1 MSLLYYILSL
11 RLLISYSYY
20 IINILPYEQKEVEFN
35 ILNTYNIF
43 KYKHKTLN
51 NFGNSSFSVRSI
63 GKNDDIEYQF
73 YVYLEEKDIN
83 EINGNFINYD
93 KYGNSTDYFIFSE
106 CINHDYYI
114 VIKYSHNIKET
125 FYFYS
130 TDTPYEIKNYFY
142 QDYSLFENVNI
153 QSYIFSISNYSKYIK
168 FGLTNYGNSG
178 KSLTQITDKEDNN
191 TIIYEKDSYYFT
203 DSIKLNENITYYF
216 NFSLFYKSASNSMYF
231 LYLMK
236 SNYSKIIEVTKN
248 KLDFDYFPVI
258 DGLYLLLDVSSTPK
272 GSKIIFE
279 YYDAWSYK
287 EFEADGFII
296 DDLDVINSFY
306 DEKSDNQK
314 YKLSE
319 ISKKLKNNLGD
330 IFENNTDIR
339 IPLKVVEEFCDGEI
353 CQGYIR
359 KNINGLKKIIFKIPS
374 GGKGLSYIFFRY
386 KENPVDEEEEEEY
399 KKELDIKKYLTKEV
413 FYTFIIGLILASP
426 NLIWLLI
433 RKLRNKMTASR
444 FTLFMNIILNF
455 AYGHIIGYY
464 LKYGKDPSFTL
475 GMLLLLLYIIICVYS
490 FGLQL
495 KGKRGYFDVIFNL
508 CHKFNDSK
516 SLNEMISFN
525 RKLCPSI
532 KVGCVAQHEESRE
545 VWEEEEEYDKAI
557 YKTETDEDGVSREV
571 LDHYEKA
578 YRHVKT
584 HYSPWG
590 RVDKGGGHFNGIPG
604 SSRNRYIEKTEYRT
618 VETWRKEE
626 DYIYKSWQDDTKCIE
641 NIKFCSIVEATFSY
655 NISFDQESKNIIS
668 EMKNKLYAKGK
679 TYDTDVRTYDIFT
692 VPGFCD
698 KHICPLNEGEYQRIQ
713 KKFANPCGYIFWLL
727 FFILGYSSI
736 FEAYSR
742 YEIGKENII
751 LYKYVSSQNN
761 MRMPYKMNEVDL
773 PAISISFVHTKLQM
787 KSLEKK
793 LEKGKIEIKDMDI
806 PLIYVN

>member
-43 KYKHKTLN
+43 KYKHKAIN

-83 EINGNFINYD
+83 EINGDFINYD

-178 KSLTQITDKEDNN
+178 KSFTQITDKEDNN

-413 FYTFIIGLILASP
+413 FYTFIIS
-426 NLIWLLI
+426 
-433 RKLRNKMTASR
+433 
-444 FTLFMNIILNF
+444 
-455 AYGHIIGYY
+455 
-464 LKYGKDPSFTL
+464 
-475 GMLLLLLYIIICVYS
+475 
-490 FGLQL
+490 
-495 KGKRGYFDVIFNL
+495 
-508 CHKFNDSK
+508 
-516 SLNEMISFN
+516 
-525 RKLCPSI
+525 
-532 KVGCVAQHEESRE
+532 
-545 VWEEEEEYDKAI
+545 
-557 YKTETDEDGVSREV
+557 
-571 LDHYEKA
+571 
-578 YRHVKT
+578 
-584 HYSPWG
+584 
-590 RVDKGGGHFNGIPG
+590 
-604 SSRNRYIEKTEYRT
+604 
-618 VETWRKEE
+618 
-626 DYIYKSWQDDTKCIE
+626 
-641 NIKFCSIVEATFSY
+641 
-655 NISFDQESKNIIS
+655 
-668 EMKNKLYAKGK
+668 
-679 TYDTDVRTYDIFT
+679 
-692 VPGFCD
+692 
-698 KHICPLNEGEYQRIQ
+698 
-713 KKFANPCGYIFWLL
+713 
-727 FFILGYSSI
+727 
-736 FEAYSR
+736 
-742 YEIGKENII
+742 
-751 LYKYVSSQNN
+751 
-761 MRMPYKMNEVDL
+761 
-773 PAISISFVHTKLQM
+773 
-787 KSLEKK
+787 
-793 LEKGKIEIKDMDI
+793 
-806 PLIYVN
+806 